1 MCQSSISS
9 SPSGDPSVQ
18 LIKQQVDSKNK
29 QNNYGQ
35 CILEGRCNLLGT
47 VDQNGKILGHF
58 PCFYGLNACSLQLVN
73 KLPQLLVFI

>member
-35 CILEGRCNLLGT
+35 CILEGN
-47 VDQNGKILGHF
+47 KIIMD
-58 PCFYGLNACSLQLVN
+58 NAY
-73 KLPQLLVFI
+73 